1 MPLHCNKERKAGLF
15 KVFCK
20 TFIIFFVLNLAF
32 LSASWAQVST
42 IPVSLTFNTANYTQC
57 NTLLIQIQ
65 VATDKAF
72 TNIVDQ
78 SSWTVCQPNTN
89 FTYSAALPP
98 LQGNF
103 YWRGR
108 HQNAC
113 TGEISSWSSPFR
125 FYLLLDPSKFVP
137 GDANGDGYLNL
148 QDIIYLIEYFFQGG
162 LPPAPAQVGD
172 VNCDGKCSIGDL
184 LYLINYLWKFGP
196 PPCKPFLKPL
206 SLEHSSLSS
215 QRQAK

>member
-1 MPLHCNKERKAGLF
+1 MLLHCNKERKAGLF

-20 TFIIFFVLNLAF
+20 ISLFLLF
-32 LSASWAQVST
+32 LSFTVSSGSQAQVST
-42 IPVSLTFNTANYTQC
+42 IPVGLTFNTANYTQC

-78 SSWTVCQPNTN
+78 SNWTACQSNTN
-89 FTYSAALPP
+89 FNYSAHLPP

-113 TGEISSWSSPFR
+113 TGEISAWSSPFR
-125 FYLLLDPSKFVP
+125 FYLLLDPSKLVP
-137 GDANGDGYLNL
+137 GDVNGDGFLTL
-148 QDIIYLIEYFFQGG
+148 VDIIYLVQYFFAGG
-162 LPPAPAQVGD
+162 PPPTPPQVGD
-172 VNCDGKCSIGDL
+172 VNCDGKCAVGDL
-184 LYLINYLWKFGP
+184 IYLINYLWKFGP
-196 PPCKPFLKPL
+196 PPCRPFFKPL
-206 SLEHSSLSS
+206 SL
-215 QRQAK
+215 QQVK